1 MKRNIIEDKQLESI
15 LARTEFPGEDESAAI
30 EHLRQAN
37 IPERVIQKIC
47 TLEARRHKMKIWG
60 VVAAFGL
67 FFLLILGANEY
78 IVNFFVFI
86 RSAVS
91 LFIIA
96 VLGAIFLI
104 GITGV
109 ICNINYA
116 RLEHFFR
123 DQGTRA
129 EEFFHRVFRP

>member
-1 MKRNIIEDKQLESI
+1 MKRNIIEDKELESI
-15 LARTEFPGEDESAAI
+15 LSRTEFPGEDETAVI
-30 EHLRQAN
+30 EYLRNAD
-37 IPERVIQKIC
+37 IPERIIQRIC
-47 TLEARRHKMKIWG
+47 TLEARKHKMKIWG
-60 VVAAFGL
+60 IVAACGL
-67 FFLLILGANEY
+67 FFLIILGANEY
-78 IVNFFVFI
+78 LVNFFVFI

-104 GITGV
+104 GLTGV

-123 DQGTRA
+123 EQGSRA
-129 EEFFHRVFRP
+129 EEFFHRVFRS

>member
-1 MKRNIIEDKQLESI
+1 MKRNIIEDKELESI
-15 LARTEFPGEDESAAI
+15 LTRTEFPGEDETAVI
-30 EHLRQAN
+30 EYLRNAN
-37 IPERVIQKIC
+37 IPERIIQKIC
-47 TLEARRHKMKIWG
+47 TLEARKQKMKIWG
-60 VVAAFGL
+60 IVAACGL
-67 FFLLILGANEY
+67 FFLIILGANEY
-78 IVNFFVFI
+78 LVNFFVFI

-104 GITGV
+104 GLTGV

-123 DQGTRA
+123 EQGSRA
-129 EEFFHRVFRP
+129 EEFFHRVFRS